1 MAEIEKNN
9 QFMDLLS
16 IISLINFAR
25 DVEEISDYASKYL
38 NNFFETIE
46 NRIYLFT
53 TDEKLKISENED
65 TISLLDTTALHL
77 QEEGIIDFALTD
89 SIPKIIINTHSETG
103 LIAPHI
109 LILPLTRDNAPIG
122 ILVSALSQQNNDLDI
137 EQNQLIVYLAENIS
151 VAISAIEKQKELVIA
166 NSKLFELS
174 RMALLSARNASIGE
188 ITAAIASEFSLPIRV
203 INTNLELLKSGVG
216 DTNIRFEIIKT
227 QLNKISD
234 VIQKLLNLSETY
246 SGNMSVERINVVETI
261 DDVLFFISSQ
271 FNRNGIEISK
281 KNVSTEPFIYCSKP
295 IFEQILMNLL
305 LVLKDNMTDNGRIDI
320 NVFDEKRA
328 TVSIL
333 ISGDGNGIP
342 QYFDQS
348 GFLPELLDDKDY
360 YKAELS
366 LELISSLIKEIGGKI
381 KITSIPYNGTTVKIT
396 FSKREK
402 K

>member
-1 MAEIEKNN
+1 
-9 QFMDLLS
+9 
-16 IISLINFAR
+16 
-25 DVEEISDYASKYL
+25 
-38 NNFFETIE
+38 
-46 NRIYLFT
+46 
-53 TDEKLKISENED
+53 
-65 TISLLDTTALHL
+65 
-77 QEEGIIDFALTD
+77 
-89 SIPKIIINTHSETG
+89 
-103 LIAPHI
+103 

-360 YKAELS
+360 YKVELS